1 MTIRIRQARSADLG
15 TICRLRL
22 QRTAWLAAR
31 GSDQW
36 TRQGRGLPIER
47 FAREVARAVAAEETW
62 IAEVG
67 GESAGT
73 VTVNEHADPG
83 LWSHGE
89 LADALIVHYM
99 IVDVRFAGCHVGP
112 ALLAHAAELARARS
126 RDWVRLDAWT
136 ANTGLHEYYRA
147 NGFRL
152 VRFAG
157 PQARGP
163 SGALF
168 ERRSDAR
175 LWALAAPGAGHTGG
189 R

>member
-1 MTIRIRQARSADLG
+1 MTVRIRQARSADLG

-36 TRQGRGLPIER
+36 TRQGRGLPIEQ
-47 FAREVARAVAAEETW
+47 FAREVGRALAAGESW
-62 IAEVG
+62 IAAVD
-67 GESAGT
+67 GETAGT
-73 VTVNEHADPG
+73 VTVNDRADPG
-83 LWSHGE
+83 LWSRGE
-89 LADALIVHYM
+89 LADALVVHYM
-99 IVDVRFAGCHVGP
+99 IVDVRFAGCGVGA
-112 ALLAHAAELARARS
+112 ALLAHAAALARARC

-136 ANTGLHEYYRA
+136 ANSDLHEYYRA

-152 VRFAG
+152 VRFAE
-157 PQARGP
+157 PQACGP

-168 ERRSDAR
+168 ERPSDSW
-175 LWALAAPGAGHTGG
+175 LPALAGPRAGHTAG